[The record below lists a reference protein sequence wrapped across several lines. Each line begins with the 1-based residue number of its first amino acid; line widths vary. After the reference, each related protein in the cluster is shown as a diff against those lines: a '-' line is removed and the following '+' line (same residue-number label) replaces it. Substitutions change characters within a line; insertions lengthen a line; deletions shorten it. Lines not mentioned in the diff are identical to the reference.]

1 MGERKSNRMT
11 KSVEQ
16 LVKSFELLPDEEK
29 QQAALEIIR
38 RSLSLDLPELSDD
51 SFVLAAEQTFLQ
63 LDKEKSLQV

>member
-1 MGERKSNRMT
+1 MT

-38 RSLSLDLPELSDD
+38 RSLSLNLPVLSDD
-51 SFVLAAEQTFLQ
+51 SFVLVAEQTFLQ
-63 LDKEKSLQV
+63 LDKEESLHE

>member
-1 MGERKSNRMT
+1 MT

-51 SFVLAAEQTFLQ
+51 SLLLAAEQAFLQ
-63 LDKEKSLQV
+63 LDKEESLHE

>member
-1 MGERKSNRMT
+1 MT

>member
-1 MGERKSNRMT
+1 MT

-38 RSLSLDLPELSDD
+38 RSLSLNLPVLSDD

-63 LDKEKSLQV
+63 LDKEESLHE

>member
-1 MGERKSNRMT
+1 MT
-11 KSVEQ
+11 KSVER

>member
-1 MGERKSNRMT
+1 MT

-51 SFVLAAEQTFLQ
+51 SFLLAAEQTFLQ
-63 LDKEKSLQV
+63 LDKEESLHE

>member
-1 MGERKSNRMT
+1 MT

-38 RSLSLDLPELSDD
+38 RSLSLDLPVLSDD

-63 LDKEKSLQV
+63 LDKEESLHE